1 MRHAQASKPRR
12 GARHSLSIGL
22 VAIGCTLA
30 IAACAS
36 SGKASNSVRRNAFL
50 AFSECMRS
58 HGVPNCQGSW
68 EFPRCD
74 HGNSP
79 PWERVESAGRM
90 ALMALRW
97 ALIR

>member
-50 AFSECMRS
+50 AFSRKFLRVWPDPQCFW
-58 HGVPNCQGSW
+58 GSA
-68 EFPRCD
+68 FVLLVGCSQSYTLVLS
-74 HGNSP
+74 G
-79 PWERVESAGRM
+79 
-90 ALMALRW
+90 
-97 ALIR
+97 